1 MEGMKKNSITSPV
14 LLDLERISNPE
25 QEDFFV
31 MDASIDEIRELFS
44 GTPSV
49 LCGNAQLLSGGA
61 GAAAIFCPGV
71 MYRIRKAIGSFF
83 VLPTSVHYMEI
94 VPFSRIS
101 DYESVENLKAAFL
114 NQIHNSELVS
124 KSEIITEDIY
134 FYDAKKNDFR
144 KVN

>member
-1 MEGMKKNSITSPV
+1 M
-14 LLDLERISNPE
+14 
-25 QEDFFV
+25 

-71 MYRIRKAIGSFF
+71 MYRIGKEIGSFF

-134 FYDAKKNDFR
+134 FYDAEKNDFR

>member
-1 MEGMKKNSITSPV
+1 
-14 LLDLERISNPE
+14 
-25 QEDFFV
+25 
-31 MDASIDEIRELFS
+31 
-44 GTPSV
+44 
-49 LCGNAQLLSGGA
+49 
-61 GAAAIFCPGV
+61 
-71 MYRIRKAIGSFF
+71 MYRIGKAIGSFF

-114 NQIHNSELVS
+114 NQIHNSEFVS

-134 FYDAKKNDFR
+134 FYDAEKNDFR

>member
-1 MEGMKKNSITSPV
+1 
-14 LLDLERISNPE
+14 
-25 QEDFFV
+25 
-31 MDASIDEIRELFS
+31 
-44 GTPSV
+44 
-49 LCGNAQLLSGGA
+49 
-61 GAAAIFCPGV
+61 
-71 MYRIRKAIGSFF
+71 
-83 VLPTSVHYMEI
+83 MEI